1 MFEWTNKVCIITGGF
16 TRIGWAFVQD
26 VVKTG
31 AKVVMTD
38 LEKVQEVP
46 NENVLFF
53 QGNLES
59 AFEHSIQTFGKVDVL
74 INCNFDQAINWPM
87 KLQIN
92 LLVSIF
98 NFDPI
103 SSN

>member
-1 MFEWTNKVCIITGGF
+1 MFEWTNKVCIISGGF
-16 TRIGWAFVQD
+16 TGIGWAFVQD

-59 AFEHSIQTFGKVDVL
+59 AFEHCIQTFGKVDVL

-92 LLVSIF
+92 LLVSFF
-98 NFDPI
+98 NFNPI